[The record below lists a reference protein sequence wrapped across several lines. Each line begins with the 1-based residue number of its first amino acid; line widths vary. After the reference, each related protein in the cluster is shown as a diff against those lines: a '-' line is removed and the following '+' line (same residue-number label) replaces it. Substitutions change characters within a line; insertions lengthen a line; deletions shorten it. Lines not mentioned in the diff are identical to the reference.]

1 MDRFLEADVGVAVLV
16 TESPAPSD
24 IHLSVG
30 INSLASAKAHPYG
43 KI

>member
-1 MDRFLEADVGVAVLV
+1 MDHFLEADVDVAVLIA
-16 TESPAPSD
+16 ESPAPSD

-30 INSLASAKAHPYG
+30 INSVASAKAHPYG